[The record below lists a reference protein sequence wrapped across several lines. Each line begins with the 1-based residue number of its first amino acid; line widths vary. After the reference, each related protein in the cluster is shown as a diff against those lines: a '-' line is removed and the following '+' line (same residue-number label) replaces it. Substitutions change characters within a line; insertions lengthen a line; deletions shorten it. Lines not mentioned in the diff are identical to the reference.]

1 MTSTDTSLTTT
12 TTDYG
17 TSARPSVDDDGDFGD
32 FESQGESL
40 LSLVKPELDN
50 LSTHWL
56 AALKDHALLLLPAE
70 FASQLP
76 HDGGAFYT
84 NDTMNSSK
92 PHYLSSWPPI
102 LYAATLWLNAGG
114 FVTDDAHEAD
124 DTQNGNVP
132 TTRTTADNNNTTT
145 AISHGSPSADRFHLI
160 FGICMEALCST
171 RSSEKHE
178 SIVSC
183 LQALFTVFESTWSR
197 RMLFKDRSLAV
208 ELCNVL
214 HRLILT
220 RDSLEVQLLC
230 IEVLKRTITGATEVL
245 AVERNRQLEGV
256 TDNEEKTEILKAS
269 DLLGEGGEAGEIVPG
284 SSLAYAVLEVCLC
297 LFVRQIPTMNPAAS
311 AKLTCDQLQQQLRRE
326 RNAANNSCFLEQLG
340 EDNGMLVAGAM
351 SSLESLTQLCSPQ
364 GAVQILPTIL
374 YLTTGVIKEV
384 ATKSAKDTT
393 IVANTA
399 AIQASLHCLKAMAT
413 DRYSSDERCSGQ
425 WQRLLQSALAGLVDL
440 TKTGSDDDNNTKMDE
455 VTMMFAIAVFIRH
468 SPSNFV
474 STPSLKFPC
483 INHFRQCLQQPAN
496 DAVKL
501 KCIQTMRSIFVN
513 AELSVATPYIHALA
527 PRVIEGLC
535 SDAARAPKSEAELAV
550 TLESVTTVETLIAL
564 AEPQN
569 RKCLSSKKFHNLFEL
584 TNLTVQHA

>member
-1 MTSTDTSLTTT
+1 MAHSDTSPITTT
-12 TTDYG
+12 TTTAEATRRLSTHPDD
-17 TSARPSVDDDGDFGD
+17 SADFGD

-50 LSTHWL
+50 LSRHWL

-102 LYAATLWLNAGG
+102 LYAATLWLNDGG
-114 FVTDDAHEAD
+114 FVTDEDQSD
-124 DTQNGNVP
+124 VDSQNGNVSTTKP
-132 TTRTTADNNNTTT
+132 TATDNTSPS

-160 FGICMEALCST
+160 FGVCMEALCST

-183 LQALFTVFESTWSR
+183 LQALHTVFDTTWSR
-197 RMLFKDRSLAV
+197 RLLFKNRLLAV

-230 IEVLKRTITGATEVL
+230 IEVLKRTIIGANEVL
-245 AVERNRQLEGV
+245 AADRNRQLDGV
-256 TDNEEKTEILKAS
+256 TDNEEKTEMLRAA
-269 DLLGEGGEAGEIVPG
+269 DLLGEGGEAGEILPG
-284 SSLAYAVLEVCLC
+284 TSLAYAVLEVCLC
-297 LFVRQIPTMNPAAS
+297 LFVRQIPTMNPGSS

-326 RNAANNSCFLEQLG
+326 RNAANNCNFSNQLG
-340 EDNGMLVAGAM
+340 EDNGMLVASAM
-351 SSLESLTQLCSPQ
+351 SSLESLTQLCSPL

-374 YLTTGVIKEV
+374 YLTNGVIKEL
-384 ATKSAKDTT
+384 ATKSVNDTT

-399 AIQASLHCLKAMAT
+399 AVQAALHCLKAMAT
-413 DRYSSDERCSGQ
+413 DRYSADDRCSGQ
-425 WQRLLQSALAGLVDL
+425 WQRLLQSALAGLLDL

-496 DAVKL
+496 DAIKL

-513 AELSVATPYIHALA
+513 AELVVATPYIHALA
-527 PRVIEGLC
+527 PRVMEALC
-535 SDAARAPKSEAELAV
+535 SDAARAPKTDAELAV
-550 TLESVTTVETLIAL
+550 TLESVSVVETLVAL

-569 RKCLSSKKFHNLFEL
+569 RKWNHFRIILNPNSHS
-584 TNLTVQHA
+584 

>member
-1 MTSTDTSLTTT
+1 M
-12 TTDYG
+12 
-17 TSARPSVDDDGDFGD
+17 
-32 FESQGESL
+32 

-50 LSTHWL
+50 LSRHWL

-102 LYAATLWLNAGG
+102 LYAATLWLNDGG
-114 FVTDDAHEAD
+114 FVTTDVPDDPTAD
-124 DTQNGNVP
+124 VDAQNGNVA
-132 TTRTTADNNNTTT
+132 TGKALSGDNNNAVN
-145 AISHGSPSADRFHLI
+145 AISHGSLSADRFHLI
-160 FGICMEALCST
+160 FGVCMEALCST

-183 LQALFTVFESTWSR
+183 LQALHTVFDSTWSR
-197 RMLFKDRSLAV
+197 RLLFQNRLLAV

-220 RDSLEVQLLC
+220 RDSLEVQLFC
-230 IEVLKRTITGATEVL
+230 IEVLKRTIAGANEVL
-245 AVERNRQLEGV
+245 AADRQRQLDGV
-256 TDNEEKTEILKAS
+256 QDNEEKADALRAA
-269 DLLGEGGEAGEIVPG
+269 DLLGEGGEAGDILPG
-284 SSLAYAVLEVCLC
+284 TSLSYAVLEVCLC
-297 LFVRQIPTMNPAAS
+297 LFVRQIPTMNPASS

-326 RNAANNSCFLEQLG
+326 RNAAANNCSYSAQLG
-340 EDNGMLVAGAM
+340 EDNGMLVASAM
-351 SSLESLTQLCSPQ
+351 SSLESLTQLCSPL

-374 YLTTGVIKEV
+374 YLTTSVIKEL
-384 ATKSAKDTT
+384 ATKSANDTT

-399 AIQASLHCLKAMAT
+399 AVQASLHCLKAMAT
-413 DRYSSDERCSGQ
+413 DRYAVDDRCSGQ
-425 WQRLLQSALAGLVDL
+425 WQRLLQSALAGLLDL
-440 TKTGSDDDNNTKMDE
+440 TKTGSDDENNTKMDE

-501 KCIQTMRSIFVN
+501 KCIQTMRSIFVH
-513 AELSVATPYIHALA
+513 AELVVATPYIHALA
-527 PRVIEGLC
+527 PRVMEALC
-535 SDAARAPKSEAELAV
+535 SDAARAPKSDAELAV
-550 TLESVTTVETLIAL
+550 TLESVTVVETLVAL

-569 RKCLSSKKFHNLFEL
+569 RKSRHKP
-584 TNLTVQHA
+584 TNLHSNIKFCL